1 MNIAK
6 LNPIGYEVQTDKGN
20 KYKRS
25 NIWKS
30 VAAATIALDV
40 FSMSASKKIKNPI
53 AKGIMDN
60 LGSKSFLET
69 IEDLFKIKTP
79 TKYYKPIL
87 AAVFVLSSVVEYWA
101 GIIMDNITSNKRRM
115 KADGVAD
122 PTSAE
127 TKWLNFKEMAKSD
140 IKSEK

>member
-101 GIIMDNITSNKRRM
+101 GIIMD
-115 KADGVAD
+115 
-122 PTSAE
+122 
-127 TKWLNFKEMAKSD
+127 
-140 IKSEK
+140 